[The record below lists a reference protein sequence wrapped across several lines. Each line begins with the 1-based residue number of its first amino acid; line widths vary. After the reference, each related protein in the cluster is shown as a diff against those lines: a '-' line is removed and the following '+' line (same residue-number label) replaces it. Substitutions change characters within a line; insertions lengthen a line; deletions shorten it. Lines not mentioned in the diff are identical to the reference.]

1 MKVYDA
7 VANAFVKEGATTV
20 FGLLGD
26 GQLTWWSA
34 MAKHKGVRMI
44 DAREEG
50 AGLAMAEGYARAS
63 GKVGACSVT
72 SWSIRGHVSCCR
84 CCPTRKSS

>member
-26 GQLTWWSA
+26 GQLTWWAA
-34 MAKHKGVRMI
+34 MA
-44 DAREEG
+44 
-50 AGLAMAEGYARAS
+50 
-63 GKVGACSVT
+63 
-72 SWSIRGHVSCCR
+72 
-84 CCPTRKSS
+84 